1 MEVAHT
7 FKSGPQT
14 CSRDL
19 NTAAQVGT
27 GSDDTGDRPVSQE
40 KGQASRGGEMSQ
52 SYVIARR

>member
-1 MEVAHT
+1 MEVAHA
-7 FKSGPQT
+7 FKSGLQT

-40 KGQASRGGEMSQ
+40 KGQASRGREMSQ
-52 SYVIARR
+52 SYRIAR